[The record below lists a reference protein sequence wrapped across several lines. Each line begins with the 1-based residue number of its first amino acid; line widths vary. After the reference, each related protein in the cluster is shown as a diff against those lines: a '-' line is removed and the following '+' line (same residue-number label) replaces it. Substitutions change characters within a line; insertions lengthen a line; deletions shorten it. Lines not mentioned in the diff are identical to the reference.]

1 MVQTG
6 GFAVM
11 ADTSIEW
18 TDTVWN
24 PVRGCVK
31 VSPGCKNCYAEAFA
45 ERFRGV
51 AGHPYEQG
59 FDPRIVQEKLEEP
72 LGWKRPR
79 MVFVN
84 SMSDLFQEY
93 VPDWF
98 ISNCFSV
105 MEGSRRHTYQVLTKR
120 PERMADWV
128 IKFDEWLQYA
138 GDTTF
143 AKKLPNVWLGVS
155 VEDRKYGLPRI
166 EHLRR
171 TPSAIR
177 FLSCEPLLEDLGQID
192 LTGIHWVI
200 VGGESGRGAREC
212 NLDWIHS
219 IVEQCS
225 AAEIPVF
232 VKQLGAKPFYLDT
245 GTGAKTPFAITDPKG
260 GNIQDFPCHFLREF
274 PERVHYGPGF

>member
-1 MVQTG
+1 
-6 GFAVM
+6 M

-24 PVRGCVK
+24 PVRGCIK
-31 VSPGCKNCYAEAFA
+31 ISPGCKNCYAEAFA

-51 AGHPYEQG
+51 VGHPYDQG
-59 FDPRIVQEKLEEP
+59 FDPRLVPEKIEEP
-72 LGWKRPR
+72 LSWKRPR

-84 SMSDLFQEY
+84 SMSDLFQDA

-98 ISNCFSV
+98 IGNVFSV
-105 MEGSRRHTYQVLTKR
+105 MEACRRHTFQVLTKR

-128 IKFDEWLQYA
+128 GKFDAWLRYA

-143 AKKLPNVWLGVS
+143 AKKLPNVWLGAS

-166 EHLRR
+166 DHLRR
-171 TPSAIR
+171 TPAAVR

-200 VGGESGRGAREC
+200 VGGESGRNAREC
-212 NLDWIHS
+212 NLDWIHN

-225 AAEIPVF
+225 AAEVPVF
-232 VKQLGAKPFYLDT
+232 VKQLGAKPYYLDT
-245 GTGAKTPFAITDPKG
+245 ETGAKTPFTITDPKG
-260 GNIQDFPCHFLREF
+260 GYIGDFPCHFLREF
-274 PERVHYGPGF
+274 PEREAA

>member
-1 MVQTG
+1 MKTKIQ
-6 GFAVM
+6 
-11 ADTSIEW
+11 W
-18 TDTVWN
+18 TDASWN
-24 PVRGCVK
+24 PLRGCVK
-31 VSPGCKNCYAEAFA
+31 ISPGCKHCYAEAFA

-59 FDPRIVQEKLEEP
+59 FDLRLVPAKLEEP
-72 LGWKRPR
+72 LGWKTPR

-84 SMSDLFQEY
+84 SMSDLFQDG
-93 VPDWF
+93 VPDYF
-98 ISNCFSV
+98 INNVFSV

-120 PERMADWV
+120 AERMADWV
-128 IKFDEWLQYA
+128 IKFDEWLRYA
-138 GDTTF
+138 SDVTF
-143 AKKLPNVWLGVS
+143 AQKLPNVWLGVS

-192 LTGIHWVI
+192 LSGIQWVI

-212 NLDWIHS
+212 NLDWIHN

-232 VKQLGAKPFYLDT
+232 VKQLGAKPYYLDT
-245 GTGAKTPFAITDPKG
+245 ISGAKMPFDITDAKG
-260 GNIQDFPCHFLREF
+260 GNIGDFPCHFLREF
-274 PERVHYGPGF
+274 PTVNTGDQQC